1 MFLFTVDMRVWPWDA
16 DGAMNMKPITGW
28 ISRLTTRVKALEPAA
43 TVNSGTTTPIA
54 ITAAQALAGIT
65 VTNLGATGAVVFDLP
80 AAKVGMRVTAHVIVA
95 QNLALNPNDTEHIFN
110 GALADIGAGT
120 PCLANAIG
128 ESATF
133 ECTVAGQWNV
143 TKSVGT
149 WDADGT
155 P

>member
-1 MFLFTVDMRVWPWDA
+1 MTSKANV
-16 DGAMNMKPITGW
+16 GW
-28 ISRLTTRVKALEPAA
+28 LKRLTTRIADIEAA
-43 TVNSGTTTPIA
+43 STVVNSGTTSPIS

-65 VTNLGATGAVVFDLP
+65 VTNLGATGAVEFDLP
-80 AAKVGMRVTAHVIVA
+80 VATVGMKVTAKVVVA
-95 QNLALNPNDTEHIFN
+95 QNLALDPNGTEKIFN

-128 ESATF
+128 ESATL
-133 ECTVAGQWNV
+133 ECFVAGQWNV
-143 TKSVGT
+143 TSSVGT

>member
-1 MFLFTVDMRVWPWDA
+1 
-16 DGAMNMKPITGW
+16 MNLKPITGW
-28 ISRLTTRVKALEPAA
+28 VSRLTARVVTLETYSAAIDAAA
-43 TVNSGTTTPIA
+43 TVINGGTSPIA

-65 VTNLGATGAVVFDLP
+65 VNNTGAGGAIEFDLP
-80 AAKVGMRVTAHVIVA
+80 AATVGMKVRANVVVA
-95 QNLALNPNDTEHIFN
+95 QNLALDPDGTEHIFN

-120 PCLANAIG
+120 PCLANAVG

-133 ECTVAGQWNV
+133 ECLVAGRWNV
-143 TKSVGT
+143 TSSVGT

>member
-1 MFLFTVDMRVWPWDA
+1 
-16 DGAMNMKPITGW
+16 MKSIISW
-28 ISRLTTRVKALEPAA
+28 LSRLTTRITASEVAIAA
-43 TVNSGTTTPIA
+43 IEAGSTVVNSGTTSPIA

-65 VTNLGATGAVVFDLP
+65 VTNHGASTACEFDLP
-80 AAKVGMRVTAHVIVA
+80 AATVGMKVTAHVVVA
-95 QNLALNPNDTEHIFN
+95 QNLALDPNGTEHIFN
-110 GALADIGAGT
+110 GSLADIGAGT
-120 PCLANAIG
+120 PCLANAVG

-133 ECTVAGQWNV
+133 ECLLAGQWNI

>member
-1 MFLFTVDMRVWPWDA
+1 
-16 DGAMNMKPITGW
+16 MKTLIGW
-28 ISRLTTRVKALEPAA
+28 LNRLTTRVKTLETYSAA
-43 TVNSGTTTPIA
+43 IDAAGTVVNSGTNTPIA

-65 VTNLGATGAVVFDLP
+65 VTNLGATGAVEFDLP
-80 AAKVGMRVTAHVIVA
+80 AAQVGMKVRAIVAVA
-95 QNLALNPNDTEHIFN
+95 QNLALDPNLNEHIFN

-128 ESATF
+128 ESAVF
-133 ECTVAGQWNV
+133 ECIVAGQWNV
-143 TKSVGT
+143 TSSVGT

>member
-1 MFLFTVDMRVWPWDA
+1 MTSKANVSWL
-16 DGAMNMKPITGW
+16 K
-28 ISRLTTRVKALEPAA
+28 RLTTRLAA
-43 TVNSGTTTPIA
+43 IEAGSTVVNSGTDTPIS
-54 ITAAQALAGIT
+54 ITAEQALAGIT
-65 VTNLGATGAVVFDLP
+65 VTNLGATGAVEFDLP
-80 AAKVGMRVTAHVIVA
+80 AAEVGMKVTAHVIVA
-95 QNLALNPNDTEHIFN
+95 QNLALDPNGTEKIFN

-133 ECTVAGQWNV
+133 ECLKAGQWNV

>member
-1 MFLFTVDMRVWPWDA
+1 MNIIPWL
-16 DGAMNMKPITGW
+16 N
-28 ISRLTTRVKALEPAA
+28 RLTTRVKAIEAA
-43 TVNSGTTTPIA
+43 STVVNSGTTTPIS

-65 VTNLGATGAVVFDLP
+65 VTNLGATGAVEFDLP
-80 AAKVGMRVTAHVIVA
+80 AATVGMKVTAKVVVA
-95 QNLALNPNDTEHIFN
+95 QNLALDPNGTEKIFN

-133 ECTVAGQWNV
+133 ECFVAGQWNI
-143 TKSVGT
+143 TRSVGT

>member
-1 MFLFTVDMRVWPWDA
+1 MNIIPWL
-16 DGAMNMKPITGW
+16 N
-28 ISRLTTRVKALEPAA
+28 RLTTRVKAIEAA
-43 TVNSGTTTPIA
+43 STVVNSGTTTPIS

-65 VTNLGATGAVVFDLP
+65 VTNLGATGAVEFDLP
-80 AAKVGMRVTAHVIVA
+80 AATVGMKVTARVIVA
-95 QNLALNPNDTEHIFN
+95 QNLALDPNGTEKIFN
-110 GALADIGAGT
+110 GSLADIGAGT

-133 ECTVAGQWNV
+133 QCLVAGQWNV
-143 TKSVGT
+143 TSSVGT